1 MFRTSTPV
9 VGSAFHNRKA
19 ELAALT
25 RAMKGLVAGKPQWV
39 AILGPRKIG
48 KTSLVLEAA
57 RLTRSE
63 QLKVITLDIQDQG
76 PVSPKFFRRLAL
88 AVFDAAL
95 GDELGESLERLATR
109 PPEYRA
115 LLQQSK
121 RFLKLPPALRSEALE
136 LVEGEVSPERVNLW
150 LDFPEQLAKSLDL
163 YFIIALD
170 EFQELGELHK
180 TFNSFSFMQLRSH
193 WQKHQRS
200 AYFISGSARSML
212 LQLIQAPHAPFF
224 QHFAI
229 HELGSFTPE
238 AAVALLQEESIPE
251 NPVPREIAEL
261 AVKTLGGHPFYL
273 QLLGEELVGNG
284 QTPDQSS
291 LKAALQ
297 RLLFSKTGRLA
308 LYFEGAYQKLVGRS
322 TSLAATLDALSDG
335 PVTLT
340 SVSKAIQASSSSTV
354 SYLSRLHDA
363 AVQLDSGLYALS
375 DPVFGLWLKWR
386 RPGGTVLPMTLIGDE
401 AEQAVARAL
410 SSMGFELV
418 YQSKGSRGAFDLLA
432 LRGSM
437 QLGVQ
442 VKRSELPLRF
452 DKREW
457 SRMVADG
464 KRFKWSWVVAAVT
477 PEGTVTIL
485 DPAKASIKKG
495 VSLPG
500 TASIDNLLQWLD
512 AQ

>member
-9 VGSAFHNRKA
+9 VGPAFHNRNA

-25 RAMKGLVAGKPQWV
+25 RAMKKLVAGQPQWV

-63 QLKVITLDIQDQG
+63 QLKVITLDTQDRG
-76 PVSPKFFRRLAL
+76 PVSSRFFRRLAL
-88 AVFDAAL
+88 VVLDAAL

-115 LLQQSK
+115 LLQRSK
-121 RFLKLPPALRSEALE
+121 RFLKLSPALRSEALE
-136 LVEGEVSPERVNLW
+136 LLEGAITPERVSLW

-163 YFIIALD
+163 YFVIALD
-170 EFQELGELHK
+170 EFQELGELQK
-180 TFNSFSFMQLRSH
+180 TLDSFSFMQLRSH
-193 WQKHQRS
+193 WQKHQRT

-212 LQLIQAPHAPFF
+212 LQLIQMPHAPFF

-229 HELGSFTPE
+229 HELGPFTPE
-238 AAVALLQEESIPE
+238 AGIALLQAESIPE
-251 NPVPREIAEL
+251 NPVPQEIAEL
-261 AVKTLGGHPFYL
+261 AVKTLGGYPFYL
-273 QLLGEELVGNG
+273 QLLGEELVGTG
-284 QTPDQSS
+284 QTPDPPS
-291 LKAALQ
+291 LKAAMQ

-308 LYFEGAYQKLVGRS
+308 LYFDGEYQKLVGRS
-322 TSLAATLDALSDG
+322 SSLASTLDALSDG
-335 PVTLT
+335 PATLT
-340 SVSKAIQASSSSTV
+340 AISKAIQASSSSTV

-363 AVQLDSGLYALS
+363 VVQMDSGLYALA

-386 RPGGTVLPMTLIGDE
+386 RPGGSVLPMTLIGSE

-432 LRGSM
+432 LRGAV

-442 VKRSELPLRF
+442 VKRSRLPLRF
-452 DKREW
+452 NKHEW
-457 SRMVADG
+457 ARMIADG
-464 KRFKWSWVVAAVT
+464 QRFNWRCVVAAVS
-477 PEGTVTIL
+477 PEGAVTML
-485 DPAKASIKKG
+485 DPAKASVKKG
-495 VSLPG
+495 ISLPE
-500 TASIDNLLQWLD
+500 TAAIDNLLQWLE
-512 AQ
+512 A